1 VPDQEN
7 IFSGLEKFGLSSVI
21 DKKIEVYNPDA
32 SPQDAEQDEKESSF
46 CIEDYIFAKNFTC
59 TVCTQNFKSNI
70 VRERRIRLES
80 VEYDLRPI
88 YSPIDPLFYDVVV
101 CESCGYTAV
110 QRMFNN
116 ILRRQSDLV
125 LSEISP
131 KFKFHPYPDEP
142 TIDEVIARYKL
153 ALLNAVVKKAKDG
166 ERAYICMKIT
176 WLYRIKGS
184 SLDNEKQ
191 FAELTVKG
199 LTAALSKEHFPI
211 PGIGL
216 GENTA
221 LYLIAA
227 FLHFLE
233 DDRAAVKILS
243 ELIASTKV
251 SKRIKDR
258 ARDLRDEISDK
269 NKSEK
274 LLL

>member
-1 VPDQEN
+1 MSNQDN
-7 IFSGLEKFGLSSVI
+7 IFSGLEKFGLSSII
-21 DKKIEVYNPDA
+21 DKNLEIYNPETSSQEA
-32 SPQDAEQDEKESSF
+32 GENEKESAFS
-46 CIEDYIFAKNFTC
+46 IEDYIFAKNFTC
-59 TVCTQNFKSNI
+59 PVCTQNFKSNI

-80 VEYDLRPI
+80 VEYDLRPV

-116 ILRRQSDLV
+116 ILKRQTELI
-125 LSEISP
+125 LSELSP
-131 KFKFHPYPDEP
+131 KFRFHPYPDEP

-153 ALLNAVVKKAKDG
+153 ALLNAIVKKSKDG

-176 WLYRIKGS
+176 WLYRVKGNAIE
-184 SLDNEKQ
+184 DEKQ

-221 LYLIAA
+221 LYLIEA
-227 FLHFLE
+227 FLYFLGDE
-233 DDRAAVKILS
+233 KGAMKILS

>member
-1 VPDQEN
+1 MSNQDN
-7 IFSGLEKFGLSSVI
+7 IFSGLEKFGLSSII
-21 DKKIEVYNPDA
+21 DKNLEVYNPETSSQEA
-32 SPQDAEQDEKESSF
+32 GENEKESAFS
-46 CIEDYIFAKNFTC
+46 IEDYIFAKNFTC
-59 TVCTQNFKSNI
+59 PVCTQNFKSNI

-80 VEYDLRPI
+80 VEYDLRPV

-116 ILRRQSDLV
+116 ILKRQTDLI
-125 LSEISP
+125 LSELSP
-131 KFKFHPYPDEP
+131 KFRFHPYPDEP

-153 ALLNAVVKKAKDG
+153 ALLNAIVKKSKDG

-176 WLYRIKGS
+176 WLYRVKGNAIE
-184 SLDNEKQ
+184 DEKQ

-227 FLHFLE
+227 FLYFLGDE
-233 DDRAAVKILS
+233 KGAMKILS